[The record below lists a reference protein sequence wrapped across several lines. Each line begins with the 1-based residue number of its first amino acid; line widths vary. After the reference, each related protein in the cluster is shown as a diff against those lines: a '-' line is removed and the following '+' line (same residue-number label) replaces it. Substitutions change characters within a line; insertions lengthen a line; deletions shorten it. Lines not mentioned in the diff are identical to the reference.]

1 MISFSPPI
9 PCTHSMVICTDY
21 CMFLFQS
28 TSNSTQSDSDYELAQ
43 ALMRQERKDA
53 LIEDY
58 KIASRLQNEYN
69 TSNAPYIRPPKPPPP
84 PPFTYLPQLPI
95 RPTSKQ
101 LLMSQLSTLG
111 RYRKLKPVRTVE
123 KRGVR
128 IGTVHTLYMIG
139 SPCN

>member
-1 MISFSPPI
+1 MQVFVGQYTIVTSFSSPI
-9 PCTHSMVICTDY
+9 PCTCTMMVNCTTDY
-21 CMFLFQS
+21 CIFLFQS

-43 ALMRQERKDA
+43 TLMRQEQQA
-53 LIEDY
+53 AMVEDY

-69 TSNAPYIRPPKPPPP
+69 TSNAPLIRPPKPPPP

-95 RPTSKQ
+95 RPTTKQ
-101 LLMSQLSTLG
+101 LLLSQLSTLG

-128 IGTVHTLYMIG
+128 IGI
-139 SPCN
+139 